1 MRLSAILIPLLLVV
15 AWPLA
20 AQNAQPQQPRPSHTR
35 PPQPRQS
42 EIVSVL
48 NTVVT
53 VPSADLRRLSLP
65 RLTAGSHLQVE
76 FRAFSPE
83 LPVEMELLRR
93 ERGGEGKAVFRHY
106 GRVPLS
112 AGGDFRYAI
121 PESGDYVLA
130 LRQVERTGRS
140 ARVQLQVRIR
150 VPSQPAA
157 PTVYTLSREKRIAVA
172 IFSAGFLWTT
182 LLVCGMPIIR
192 AFRSRRRP
200 SSPPWYA

>member
-1 MRLSAILIPLLLVV
+1 MRSFGILIPLLLFVT
-15 AWPLA
+15 WPLA
-20 AQNAQPQQPRPSHTR
+20 AQNAAAPDA
-35 PPQPRQS
+35 RQS
-42 EIVSVL
+42 EIESVL
-48 NTVVT
+48 NAVVS

-93 ERGGEGKAVFRHY
+93 ERGGEGRAVFRHY
-106 GRVPLS
+106 GRVPLTAS
-112 AGGDFRYAI
+112 GDFRFAI

-130 LRQVERTGRS
+130 LRQVERTGRA
-140 ARVQLQVRIR
+140 ARVQLHVRVGEAR
-150 VPSQPAA
+150 RAA
-157 PTVYTLSREKRIAVA
+157 AATVHTLSREKRIAVA
-172 IFSAGFLWTT
+172 IFSVGFLWTT

>member
-1 MRLSAILIPLLLVV
+1 MRWPALLISLLLTV

-20 AQNAQPQQPRPSHTR
+20 AQDAPVTQPGQPRV
-35 PPQPRQS
+35 
-42 EIVSVL
+42 VSVL
-48 NTVVT
+48 NTVVSI
-53 VPSADLRRLSLP
+53 PSGDLRRVSLP
-65 RLTAGSHLQVE
+65 RLAAGASLQVE
-76 FRAFSPE
+76 FRMFSPE

-106 GRVPLS
+106 GRVPLTAS
-112 AGGDFRYAI
+112 GDFRYAI

-150 VPSQPAA
+150 SASQPVA
-157 PTVYTLSREKRIAVA
+157 PMVHTLSREKRIAVA
-172 IFSAGFLWTT
+172 IFSLGFLWTT